1 MGNNLEHI
9 QKEYEEVK
17 QEIKKLSLEVNPE
30 KCELISEEEKD
41 VIKDREMNKESKMII
56 AKKQAKYLGQMINEE
71 GIPTQDTKNIS
82 FGYIASI
89 IRRDGSL
96 TKIAKIRI
104 FQTYMRSQ
112 IVETIKTQYKNH
124 MNPVTTTRKLKI

>member
-1 MGNNLEHI
+1 
-9 QKEYEEVK
+9 
-17 QEIKKLSLEVNPE
+17 
-30 KCELISEEEKD
+30 
-41 VIKDREMNKESKMII
+41 
-56 AKKQAKYLGQMINEE
+56 MINEE
-71 GIPTQDTKNIS
+71 GIPTQGTKNIS

-96 TKIAKIRI
+96 TKIAKIII